1 MSQKFYLHLVSDS
14 TGSTLHGL
22 ARACL
27 VQFDDV
33 DPIEK
38 FWNLVRSERRLDVV
52 LEEIEKAP
60 GPVLYSLV
68 DKQLR
73 RKLKDHCRRL
83 KLPCIAVLD
92 PIMKG
97 MSAYLGK
104 EIKGM
109 PGLQHQLNEA
119 YFDRVDAVDFAIH
132 HDDAQSFESLDEA
145 DVILVG
151 VSRTSKTPTCMYL
164 ANRGVRAANIP
175 LTPNANYPDEI
186 FNHKNVLYVGLT
198 EKPER
203 LVEIRKNRLK
213 ADGENAHLLAENHYL
228 NSDEVMDEVK
238 KARRFFMQKG
248 WPVIDVTK
256 RSVEETAA
264 EVITLLSQH
273 NPELM
278 VAPN

>member
-38 FWNLVRSERRLDVV
+38 FWNLVRSDKRLDVV

-68 DKQLR
+68 DKKLR

-104 EIKGM
+104 KIKGM
-109 PGLQHQLNEA
+109 PGLQHQLDAA

-132 HDDAQSFESLDEA
+132 HDDAQSFDSLDEA

-175 LTPNANYPDEI
+175 LAPTTNYPEEI
-186 FNHKNVLYVGLT
+186 FNHEHVLYVGLT

-203 LVEIRKNRLK
+203 LVDLRKNRLK
-213 ADGENAHLLAENHYL
+213 AHSQNTAILEENLYL
-228 NSDEVMDEVK
+228 SSEEVINEVK
-238 KARRFFMQKG
+238 EARKFFSKKG

-264 EVITLLSQH
+264 EIITLLSRH
-273 NPELM
+273 NPDIDITRG
-278 VAPN
+278 